1 MDLKDILK
9 HAGICTAASVAASVG
24 VDHYIQKSSM
34 SDENKRALK
43 GAVTGAAA
51 GIPIGYLLGE
61 LANKGHKDY
70 TAKEKIA
77 SSAAGGLLM
86 ALAGYGISRAVEY
99 NGKNVS
105 TESSAI
111 N

>member
-1 MDLKDILK
+1 MDLKEILK
-9 HAGICTAASVAASVG
+9 HAGICTAASVAASIG
-24 VDHYIQKSSM
+24 VDNYIEKSSM
-34 SDENKRALK
+34 SDENKRAVK

-70 TAKEKIA
+70 TAKEKIV

-99 NGKNVS
+99 NGKKMTADSS
-105 TESSAI
+105 TL